1 MQGVCHRSAYN
12 LTTDNS
18 DGEDQLLS
26 KRISLQIVNAETEE
40 EVVTG
45 TIWITMAYL
54 ALFWMAAILAMCG
67 VPIAAKYGNIVQ
79 TFQSQWIL

>member
-26 KRISLQIVNAETEE
+26 KRITLQIVNAETEE

-45 TIWITMAYL
+45 TIWITMGYAALFTTATIL
-54 ALFWMAAILAMCG
+54 ALCG
-67 VPIAAKYGNIVQ
+67 VPIAARYDK
-79 TFQSQWIL
+79 